1 MRKTSR
7 TLTAGLLALGGSGF
21 LLLSGAGAAQAAP
34 AGAPAPA
41 ICTQLLA
48 ATKSYTATLKANQ
61 KKFETDHTAYLAA
74 VDNYGSEVTR
84 ITSTGS
90 PALQSA
96 AKTYVTDLETEIAAF
111 DINQARLNT
120 DDDRMAVLA
129 CTPTGAPRT
138 GGGSS
143 AGLQDP
149 TLFGAGGAAAL
160 AGLVVVGLTLR
171 GRRSRTSVE

>member
-1 MRKTSR
+1 MNTRISA
-7 TLTAGLLALGGSGF
+7 LTNGVETGRSQESELARVL
-21 LLLSGAGAAQAAP
+21 
-34 AGAPAPA
+34 
-41 ICTQLLA
+41 
-48 ATKSYTATLKANQ
+48 
-61 KKFETDHTAYLAA
+61 EAYLAA